1 MIPKI
6 IHYVWLGHGDQSD
19 TIKRCIHSWKEILS
33 DYEII
38 RWDETNYDISK
49 APQYVKD
56 AYNAKKWAFAADYIR
71 LWALCEYGGIYLDTD
86 TEVLKPLDRFLNNRL
101 FIGTQVYSVDVNKNE
116 TKTVT
121 NLSMGVIGAE
131 PQHPYVKK
139 CMSVL
144 EQTCIVRSDGSIDTK
159 VTNYS
164 MSEILQNEYEF
175 KVEDEKQE
183 LKDDIVVYPS
193 SVFSDRIAP
202 TSSTDAFTYH
212 WGEMS
217 WFQPKPR
224 GVFYKLCWN
233 LNMMRLYHWI
243 ETKSR

>member
-1 MIPKI
+1 
-6 IHYVWLGHGDQSD
+6 
-19 TIKRCIHSWKEILS
+19 
-33 DYEII
+33 
-38 RWDETNYDISK
+38 
-49 APQYVKD
+49 
-56 AYNAKKWAFAADYIR
+56 
-71 LWALCEYGGIYLDTD
+71 
-86 TEVLKPLDRFLNNRL
+86 
-101 FIGTQVYSVDVNKNE
+101 
-116 TKTVT
+116 
-121 NLSMGVIGAE
+121 
-131 PQHPYVKK
+131 
-139 CMSVL
+139 MSVL